1 MIGLDLGAGL
11 WLGGT
16 STDTTVTPPGTTVTV
31 SGPKTAAFVIH
42 GGIPLAL
49 ASAKHFTFEI
59 IPEVNFG
66 YGQQTQD
73 ATAAN
78 GGITKQNGTHLDLGA
93 RAGAEI
99 HFGFMGIPQL
109 SLVGSVGLLFD
120 YDKLGQDATPVAPAG
135 SPTTHTS
142 VSEWNL
148 RTTVNDSPWNIFI
161 SNVSAFYYF

>member
-1 MIGLDLGAGL
+1 
-11 WLGGT
+11 
-16 STDTTVTPPGTTVTV
+16 V

-42 GGIPLAL
+42 GGVPLAL
-49 ASAKHFTFEI
+49 ASAKHFTFEV

-78 GGITKQNGTHLDLGA
+78 AGLTKQNGTHLDLGA

-109 SLVGSVGLLFD
+109 SLMGTVGLLFD
-120 YDKLGQDATPVAPAG
+120 YDKLGQDVTPVAAG
-135 SPTTHTS
+135 SATTHTS
-142 VSEWNL
+142 VSQWNL